1 MTEQI
6 ISFCG
11 DVCSLCP
18 RYVATLNNDTEALK
32 KFAALWFRLGFRPE
46 VIDPEQMKCY
56 GCNRD
61 MACSNGIN
69 NCIHLKK
76 INNCGECQHFPC
88 DKINAVFEKTDKTN
102 TICKGKCT
110 EEEYNVLCNAFLLKR
125 EILTKINIEH
135 RNKNHF
141 H

>member
-6 ISFCG
+6 IGFCG

-18 RYVATLNNDTEALK
+18 RYVATMSNDTEALK
-32 KFAALWFRLGFRPE
+32 RFAALWFKLGFRPE

-69 NCIHLKK
+69 NCIHLKN
-76 INNCGECQHFPC
+76 INNCGECNNFPC
-88 DKINAVFEKTDKTN
+88 DKINAVFEKTNKTN
-102 TICKGKCT
+102 SICKGKCT
-110 EEEYNVLCNAFLLKR
+110 EEEYNVLSNAFLSKR
-125 EILTKINIEH
+125 EILTKINSEL
-135 RNKNHF
+135 KKKD
-141 H
+141 